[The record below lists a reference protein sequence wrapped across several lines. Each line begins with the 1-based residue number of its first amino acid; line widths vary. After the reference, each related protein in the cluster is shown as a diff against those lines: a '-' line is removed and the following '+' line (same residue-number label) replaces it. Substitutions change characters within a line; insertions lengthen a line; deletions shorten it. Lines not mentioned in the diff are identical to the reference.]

1 MNHNLDPR
9 PQSRGRAVFAVL
21 VLSCLVALLPPPAAA
36 QAGKTLRVGLFPA
49 APLVFSE
56 NGRPS
61 GLFVDVLEYCAKALG
76 WNLVYVD
83 DSWGNL
89 LGRLERGEIDILPAV
104 GFTTARAAIYDFTKN
119 PVYIDSGVVFTG
131 RSFTIHTVFDLQGR
145 NIAGVRGSLF
155 TTEFTKYADSFG
167 IKCQMVLVE
176 DNPAVMEAIVT
187 GRADAGVCIY
197 SLGNELAKRYSV
209 RITPVSF
216 SPIALHF
223 AVPKGDP
230 AGAAAAIDGI
240 FAAMPAGGD
249 SYFDRAFRKW
259 ISPESRARVS
269 LWLWLC
275 LIGLCLAGLLLLL
288 LNRMLNRQVELRTQ
302 ALRKEVAER
311 VAAGEELRKLV
322 AEKDTLLREL
332 YHRTK
337 NTLQVIRSMI
347 MLQAEDYPD
356 DPIVLDFARIVDG
369 KIEPIFLVHRM
380 LYQSQDLSRIS
391 SSDYLRDLAET
402 ILQTR
407 SDQNLAVTLG
417 RDGLEEHM
425 LLIDTAIPLGLVLN
439 ELMTNS
445 LRHAFS
451 GRGEGRID
459 IAFSRL
465 DSGEYRLRYADD
477 GIGVP
482 EGFDF
487 RGQATMGLKLIFA
500 IGEGQLMGRVEFA
513 GGSGLACELTIP
525 DGLFRARV

>member
-1 MNHNLDPR
+1 MNHSLDLRTR
-9 PQSRGRAVFAVL
+9 PCLRAGIAVL
-21 VLSCLVALLPPPAAA
+21 VLSCLAVLLPRPALA
-36 QAGKTLRVGLFPA
+36 QAGRTLRVGLFPA
-49 APLVFSE
+49 TPLVFRE
-56 NGRPS
+56 KGKPD
-61 GLFVDVLEYCAKALG
+61 GLFVDVLEYCAKSQG

-83 DSWGNL
+83 GAWNDL

-104 GFTTARAAIYDFTKN
+104 GFTAARAAVYDFTKN
-119 PVYIDSGVVFTG
+119 PIYIDSGVVFTG
-131 RSFTIHTVFDLQGR
+131 RGFTIHTVFDLEGKR
-145 NIAGVRGSLF
+145 IAGVRGSLF
-155 TTEFTKYADSFG
+155 TAEFSKYAASFG
-167 IKCQMVLVE
+167 IKCQMILVD
-176 DNPAVMEAIVT
+176 DNPAVMQAIAD
-187 GRADAGVCIY
+187 GQADAGVCIY

-230 AGAAAAIDGI
+230 AGAAAGIDGVLE
-240 FAAMPAGGD
+240 AMPSGGD
-249 SYFDRAFRKW
+249 SYLDRAFRKW
-259 ISPESRARVS
+259 ISPETGARVP

-275 LIGLCLAGLLLLL
+275 LAGLGLVGLLLLL
-288 LNRMLNRQVELRTQ
+288 LNRMLNHQVELRTQ

-356 DPIVLDFARIVDG
+356 TPILLDYARIIDG

-380 LYQSQDLSRIS
+380 LYQSQDLSHIS
-391 SSDYLRDLAET
+391 SRDYFRDLAEAT
-402 ILQTR
+402 LQMQT
-407 SDQNLAVTLG
+407 DGNLAVALG
-417 RDGLEEHM
+417 CEGLEDH
-425 LLIDTAIPLGLVLN
+425 LLIIDIAIPLGLVLN

-445 LRHAFS
+445 LRHAFP
-451 GRGEGRID
+451 GRDRGRID
-459 IAFSRL
+459 IAFDRT
-465 DSGEYRLRYADD
+465 DSGGYRLRYADD

-487 RGQATMGLKLIFA
+487 REQATMGLKLVFA
-500 IGEGQLMGRVEFA
+500 IGEGQMMGKVSFS
-513 GGSGLACELTIP
+513 GGPGLVCELAIP
-525 DGLFRARV
+525 DGLSRTRL

>member
-1 MNHNLDPR
+1 MNDSQDIRPR
-9 PQSRGRAVFAVL
+9 PRMRAVLAVL
-21 VLSCLVALLPPPAAA
+21 VMICLVAFPPRPVAA
-36 QAGKTLRVGLFPA
+36 QGGRTLRVGLFPA
-49 APLVFSE
+49 APLVFCDK
-56 NGRPS
+56 GKPA
-61 GLFVDVLEYCAKALG
+61 GLFVDVLDHCAKSLG

-83 DSWGNL
+83 GTWSDL

-104 GFTTARAAIYDFTKN
+104 GFTAARAAIYDFTKD
-119 PVYIDSGVVFTG
+119 PVYIDSGVIFTG
-131 RSFTIHTVFDLQGR
+131 RSFTIHTVFDLEGR
-145 NIAGVRGSLF
+145 RIAGVRGSLF
-155 TTEFTKYADSFG
+155 TTEFSKYADSFG

-176 DNPAVMEAIVT
+176 DNPAVMQAIAD

-197 SLGNELAKRYSV
+197 SLGNELARRYPV

-216 SPIALHF
+216 APIALHF

-230 AGAAAAIDGI
+230 SGTAAGIDGLI
-240 FAAMPAGGD
+240 KAMPSGGE

-259 ISPESRARVS
+259 INPEAEARVP

-275 LIGLCLAGLLLLL
+275 LAGLCLVGFLLLL
-288 LNRMLNRQVELRTQ
+288 LNRMLNRQVELRTM

-356 DPIVLDFARIVDG
+356 DPTLLDYARIIDG

-380 LYQSQDLSRIS
+380 LYQSQDLSHIS
-391 SSDYLRDLAET
+391 SKDYFRDLAEA
-402 ILQTR
+402 ILQARTDR
-407 SDQNLAVTLG
+407 NLVVVLD

-445 LRHAFS
+445 LRHAFP
-451 GRGEGRID
+451 GRAEGRIA
-459 IAFSRL
+459 ISFSRL
-465 DSGEYRLRYADD
+465 DTGDYRFRYADD
-477 GIGVP
+477 GVGVP

-500 IGEGQLMGRVEFA
+500 IGEGQMMGKVEFS
-513 GGSGLACELTIP
+513 GRSGLVCEMSIP
-525 DGLFRARV
+525 DGLSRARV